1 MSMANETI
9 KKAFVEGVNT
19 IFTTLF
25 NEGKEEGDGISLFS
39 LIREELNVYGEQENK
54 IYNKPV
60 ILVAKVSETPTD
72 GEQDIKKQ
80 KKVAIFTVPIKSL
93 NDNGYEMTAEELKN
107 LRSAVIEYKGVYY
120 SIDKIQGK
128 AFVENTYLLWEFNCT
143 EQPDS
148 FSLVVKENTEDGN
161 EPKDDR

>member
-1 MSMANETI
+1 MANETI
-9 KKAFVEGVNT
+9 KKEFVEGVNE

-39 LIREELNVYGEQENK
+39 LIREELNVYGEQENR

-80 KKVAIFTVPIKSL
+80 KKSAVFTVPIKSL
-93 NDNGYEMTAEELKN
+93 NDNNYTMSVEELKS
-107 LRSAVIEYKGVYY
+107 LRSAIIEYGGVYY

-128 AFVENTYLLWEFNCT
+128 AFVENVYLLWEFYCT
-143 EQPDS
+143 EEPDS
-148 FSLVVKENTEDGN
+148 FTLVVKED
-161 EPKDDR
+161 

>member
-1 MSMANETI
+1 MANETI
-9 KKAFVEGVNT
+9 KKEFVEGVNE

-39 LIREELNVYGEQENK
+39 LIREELNVYGEQENR

-80 KKVAIFTVPIKSL
+80 KKSAVFTVPIKSL
-93 NDNGYEMTAEELKN
+93 NDNNYTMSVEELKS
-107 LRSAVIEYKGVYY
+107 LRSAIIEYGGVYY

-128 AFVENTYLLWEFNCT
+128 AFVENVYLLWEFYCT
-143 EQPDS
+143 EEPDS
-148 FSLVVKENTEDGN
+148 FTLVVKEDEPDGN
-161 EPKDDR
+161 ESENDG

>member
-1 MSMANETI
+1 MANETI
-9 KKAFVEGVNT
+9 KKEFVEGVNE

-39 LIREELNVYGEQENK
+39 LIREELNVYGEQENR

-80 KKVAIFTVPIKSL
+80 KKSAVFTVPIKSL
-93 NDNGYEMTAEELKN
+93 NDNNYTMSVEELKS
-107 LRSAVIEYKGVYY
+107 LRSAIIEYGGVYY

-128 AFVENTYLLWEFNCT
+128 AFVENVYLLWEFYCT
-143 EQPDS
+143 EEPDS
-148 FSLVVKENTEDGN
+148 FTLVVKEDEPDGN
-161 EPKDDR
+161 EFENDR